1 LVSISE
7 LTTQLCVPVGGV
19 EFPTVH
25 PGPTYCG
32 DVTVPDVVNAVT
44 PVTAKTLLPELETT
58 AVPV

>member
-1 LVSISE
+1 MHV
-7 LTTQLCVPVGGV
+7 CVPVGGV
-19 EFPTVH
+19 VFATVH

-32 DVTVPDVVNAVT
+32 EVGVPDEVKAVT